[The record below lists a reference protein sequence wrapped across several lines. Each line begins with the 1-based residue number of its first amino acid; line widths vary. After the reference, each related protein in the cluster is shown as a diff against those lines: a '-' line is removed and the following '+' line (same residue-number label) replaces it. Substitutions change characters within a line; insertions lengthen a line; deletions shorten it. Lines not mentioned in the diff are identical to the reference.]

1 MNHPGFALANQ
12 NDLRFAA
19 PTRKLYSSKHDNG
32 NVAIIGGSDEIH
44 GAPVLASNAAYSML
58 AALRVGTGYVTG
70 YVPRSILKEVR
81 CLSPDTI
88 IRPLKGSNLSPSDVV
103 GIIKGIGHSDSIVLG
118 SGIGKRKE
126 TMKAVIR
133 LVDYAKGNGKRMV
146 IDADGIHALSLHQ
159 RLSMNFIITPNGSE
173 FQALFK
179 KRLDEKN
186 LSGRIKAAIAVSRL
200 LNCNILLKGHETVIT
215 DGRRTKIVRSKS
227 SSLATMGTGDV
238 LAGIIGAFA
247 ANNKN
252 MFTVGVAGAYLH
264 SRIGDLLYKEK
275 GNHILATDVIDYI
288 PKILKKFDNAAT

>member
-58 AALRVGTGYVTG
+58 AALRVGAGYVTG

-103 GIIKGIGHSDSIVLG
+103 AIIKGIGHSDSIVLG
-118 SGIGKRKE
+118 SGIGKRKG

-133 LVDYAKGNGKRMV
+133 LVDYAKGNSKRMV
-146 IDADGIHALSLHQ
+146 IDADGIHALS
-159 RLSMNFIITPNGSE
+159 

-215 DGRRTKIVRSKS
+215 DGRRTKIVRSRS

-288 PKILKKFDNAAT
+288 PKILKKFDNAAK